1 MSYAG
6 VLAATALALGPTLQN
21 TTAMLRTLAV
31 QFRCADSL
39 YGTAAQVRRPAAAG
53 PGVKC
58 AMPSTEAASIAVDLR
73 TAMGKLTRRVK
84 HEDHIPLGQAAVL
97 GALDRNG
104 AMTTSDLAADQR
116 VRPQSMARAVG
127 LLMEQNL
134 IARRPH
140 PTDGR
145 KSLVELTD
153 AGRTALEA
161 ERGRRAGW
169 LAQAIETELT
179 DEERELLARSTT
191 LLERL
196 AAR

>member
-1 MSYAG
+1 M
-6 VLAATALALGPTLQN
+6 PT
-21 TTAMLRTLAV
+21 
-31 QFRCADSL
+31 
-39 YGTAAQVRRPAAAG
+39 PEAAA
-53 PGVKC
+53 
-58 AMPSTEAASIAVDLR
+58 IAVDLR

-84 HEDHIPLGQAAVL
+84 DEDRIPLGQAAVL

-127 LLMEQNL
+127 LLMEQDL
-134 IARRPH
+134 ITRRAH

-145 KSLVELTD
+145 KSLVELSD
-153 AGRTALEA
+153 AGRAALEA

-169 LAQAIETELT
+169 LARAIEAELD
-179 DEERELLARSTT
+179 DEERALLARSVA

>member
-1 MSYAG
+1 MPS
-6 VLAATALALGPTLQN
+6 
-21 TTAMLRTLAV
+21 
-31 QFRCADSL
+31 SE
-39 YGTAAQVRRPAAAG
+39 AAAI
-53 PGVKC
+53 
-58 AMPSTEAASIAVDLR
+58 AAELRIATGRLI
-73 TAMGKLTRRVK
+73 RRVK
-84 HEDHIPLGQAAVL
+84 DEDRIPLGQAAVL

-104 AMTTSDLAADQR
+104 PMTTSDLAADHR

-127 LLMEQNL
+127 LLLEQGL
-134 IARRPH
+134 VTRRAH

-145 KSLVELTD
+145 KSLVELSD

-169 LAQAIETELT
+169 LAQAIAAELS
-179 DEERELLARSTT
+179 DEERELLARSIV